1 MSASVARRSGEHHIA
16 GKTMTDNV
24 DAMLKQLR
32 DMAADRLGVLDRAI
46 ELAKSL
52 TGPDDPNL
60 EQLSDLIREGDRMP
74 SIVEEPKRMLSDVRA
89 ASPPDNTGK

>member
-1 MSASVARRSGEHHIA
+1 
-16 GKTMTDNV
+16 MTDNNGAVGV
-24 DAMLKQLR
+24 DAILKQLS
-32 DMAADRLGVLDRAI
+32 DIATDRLGVLDRAV
-46 ELAKSL
+46 ELARSL

-60 EQLSDLIREGDRMP
+60 EQLSSLIQEGDRMP

>member
-1 MSASVARRSGEHHIA
+1 
-16 GKTMTDNV
+16 MTDNV

-32 DMAADRLGVLDRAI
+32 DIAADRLGDLDRAI

-60 EQLSDLIREGDRMP
+60 EQLSNLLRKSDRMP
-74 SIVEEPKRMLSDVRA
+74 SIVEELERMLADVKA
-89 ASPPDNTGK
+89 APQPENTGK

>member
-1 MSASVARRSGEHHIA
+1 
-16 GKTMTDNV
+16 MTDNIGAVEV
-24 DAMLKQLR
+24 DEKLKQLS
-32 DMAADRLGVLDRAI
+32 DIATDRLGVLDRAI

-60 EQLSDLIREGDRMP
+60 EQLSNLIREGDRMP
-74 SIVEEPKRMLSDVRA
+74 SIVEELKRMLSDVRV

>member
-1 MSASVARRSGEHHIA
+1 
-16 GKTMTDNV
+16 MTN
-24 DAMLKQLR
+24 DAIQKQLR
-32 DMAADRLGVLDRAI
+32 DIAADSLSVPYRAL
-46 ELAKSL
+46 ELARSL

-74 SIVEEPKRMLSDVRA
+74 SIVEELKRMLSDVRV

>member
-1 MSASVARRSGEHHIA
+1 
-16 GKTMTDNV
+16 MTN
-24 DAMLKQLR
+24 DAIQKQLR
-32 DMAADRLGVLDRAI
+32 DIAADSLSVLYRAL
-46 ELAKSL
+46 ELARSL

>member
-1 MSASVARRSGEHHIA
+1 
-16 GKTMTDNV
+16 MTN
-24 DAMLKQLR
+24 DAIQKQLR
-32 DMAADRLGVLDRAI
+32 DIAADSLSVLYRAL
-46 ELAKSL
+46 ELARSL

-60 EQLSDLIREGDRMP
+60 EQLSSLIQEGDRMP

>member
-1 MSASVARRSGEHHIA
+1 
-16 GKTMTDNV
+16 MTDNIGAVEV
-24 DAMLKQLR
+24 DEKLKQLS
-32 DMAADRLGVLDRAI
+32 DIATDRLGVLDRAV
-46 ELAKSL
+46 ELARSL

>member
-1 MSASVARRSGEHHIA
+1 
-16 GKTMTDNV
+16 MTN
-24 DAMLKQLR
+24 DAIQKQLR
-32 DMAADRLGVLDRAI
+32 DIAADSLSVLYRAL
-46 ELAKSL
+46 ELARSL

-74 SIVEEPKRMLSDVRA
+74 SIVEELKRMLSDVRV

>member
-1 MSASVARRSGEHHIA
+1 
-16 GKTMTDNV
+16 MTN
-24 DAMLKQLR
+24 DAIQKQLR
-32 DMAADRLGVLDRAI
+32 DIAADSLSVLYRAL
-46 ELAKSL
+46 ELARSL

-74 SIVEEPKRMLSDVRA
+74 SIVEELKRMLSDVRA

>member
-1 MSASVARRSGEHHIA
+1 
-16 GKTMTDNV
+16 MTDNV

-60 EQLSDLIREGDRMP
+60 EQLSNLIREGDRMP
-74 SIVEEPKRMLSDVRA
+74 SIVEELKRMLADVRA
-89 ASPPDNTGK
+89 APLPDNTGK